1 MDSASFYDL
10 MILLIKLNPL
20 LYYERYSN
28 FNDMILL
35 TQQSTILDT
44 TTLFIT
50 LDTTTKYLYDD
61 NDDT

>member
-1 MDSASFYDL
+1 MDSASFYDP